1 METDK
6 AVVDY
11 EAQDEGFLA
20 DPDSRREDVQVGENI
35 AIIVEDADAFTA
47 FKDYTASWRSASAA
61 AAPAP
66 AATPAPAPAAPAPA
80 AAAAASPAPAA
91 PVVAPPAAAA
101 RRCAR
106 QPVCARDRSQQGVSL
121 AGVAGTGPGG
131 RIMRRTCSRRRRRV
145 PPPARRVRR
154 RCGLDGDGGAG
165 GRGARRHPQPNIK
178 KVTAKRMVE
187 SKNTAPHYY
196 LTMEV
201 EMDALMALRAKV
213 NAAQPTKTSVNDFV
227 IKAVAK
233 ALMEVPACNTSWNDE
248 YVRQYA
254 SADISVAV
262 NTDRG
267 LITPIVFGAESKA
280 ITDISSDVK
289 TLAGKAKEGK
299 LQPAEFIGGTF
310 TVSNLGMY
318 GLKQF
323 TAIIN
328 SPQACILAVGGAEK
342 KVVPNDGDDAKQNP
356 FKTKT
361 VMLVSLTSDHR
372 VVDGAIGAEWLKSFK
387 KHMENP
393 VLLLL

>member
-1 METDK
+1 MLE
-6 AVVDY
+6 
-11 EAQDEGFLA
+11 
-20 DPDSRREDVQVGENI
+20 
-35 AIIVEDADAFTA
+35 
-47 FKDYTASWRSASAA
+47 AA
-61 AAPAP
+61 AAPA
-66 AATPAPAPAAPAPA
+66 AAVFAAAPAAGVQA
-80 AAAAASPAPAA
+80 AAMATSGEAFF
-91 PVVAPPAAAA
+91 
-101 RRCAR
+101 
-106 QPVCARDRSQQGVSL
+106 D
-121 AGVAGTGPGG
+121 
-131 RIMRRTCSRRRRRV
+131 V
-145 PPPARRVRR
+145 PNS
-154 RCGLDGDGGAG
+154 
-165 GRGARRHPQPNIK
+165 NIK

-201 EMDALMALRAKV
+201 EMDELMALRGKV
-213 NAAQPTKTSVNDFV
+213 NAAQPIKTSVNDFV

-342 KVVPNDGDDAKQNP
+342 KVFPTMAMTP
-356 FKTKT
+356 SRTR
-361 VMLVSLTSDHR
+361 SRRRRSC
-372 VVDGAIGAEWLKSFK
+372 
-387 KHMENP
+387 
-393 VLLLL
+393 